1 MQHLKSRDRCCSGRE
16 DLLYWAACAVAA
28 RQGVADAVAAD
39 AIGADGP
46 LGAGHGALN
55 SGTNACQHFRAR
67 TREEE

>member
-1 MQHLKSRDRCCSGRE
+1 M
-16 DLLYWAACAVAA
+16 YWAACAVAA